1 MTVFGT
7 LICETVVSETDS
19 GVVISFTDEK
29 EFIFSTGDKKKRLT
43 AWNIGRV
50 KSPDAVFYIQKTSET
65 VERPEKA
72 IEVVKLL
79 EEISKV
85 LIEYGVDERCLR
97 LR

>member
-1 MTVFGT
+1 M
-7 LICETVVSETDS
+7 LWSVSK
-19 GVVISFTDEK
+19 ISECPDRFEGLYQ

>member
-1 MTVFGT
+1 M
-7 LICETVVSETDS
+7 
-19 GVVISFTDEK
+19 K
-29 EFIFSTGDKKKRLT
+29 
-43 AWNIGRV
+43 N
-50 KSPDAVFYIQKTSET
+50 PDAVFYIQKTSET
-65 VERPEKA
+65 VKRPEKA